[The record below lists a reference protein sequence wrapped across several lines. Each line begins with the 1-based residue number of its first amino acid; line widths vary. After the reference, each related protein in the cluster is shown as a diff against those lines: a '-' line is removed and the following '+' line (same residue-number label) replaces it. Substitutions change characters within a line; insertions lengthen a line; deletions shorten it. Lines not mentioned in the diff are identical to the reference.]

1 MSISKIESL
10 IREKQNEQNDNT
22 FSRKRCFLMCKSCYW
37 CASCLSADDGSISR
51 CPVCGT
57 NKMDCLSI
65 SHSECYRLD
74 YDQVRGMVLQ
84 FWTKIEGDIPSWISL
99 TKKKA
104 ISWRL
109 DTCGPCTTGQHIDC
123 RGSNCNCTDASHNPR

>member
-1 MSISKIESL
+1 MKYRSRTDLIAGVLSCAAEEIGGEGAPLTHIMYKSFLSYRQVKSISKIESP
-10 IREKQNEQNDNT
+10 IQEKQKDNT

-37 CASCLSADDGSISR
+37 CASCLSADDGSISI

-74 YDQVRGMVLQ
+74 YDQIRGMVLQ
-84 FWTKIEGDIPSWISL
+84 FWTEIEGDIPS
-99 TKKKA
+99 
-104 ISWRL
+104 
-109 DTCGPCTTGQHIDC
+109 
-123 RGSNCNCTDASHNPR
+123 